1 MNLSKMDQTINS
13 YTKRLILNIKDIFLD
28 QWCLIVRNLSSL
40 HDQNSQLVKFGTNF
54 LSSVLKNLLNDDFKD
69 SIKEKNSFP

>member
-1 MNLSKMDQTINS
+1 M
-13 YTKRLILNIKDIFLD
+13 FLD

-40 HDQNSQLVKFGTNF
+40 HDKNSQLVKFGTNF

-69 SIKEKNSFP
+69 SIREKKILCHKIISLKRQTTEVSK